1 MLPPICSALWWSPVP
16 GTRWRALPPVE
27 EEDTLVDSHGAWTLQ
42 PAKCLMAFLHQ
53 GVPSWE
59 FSLWASTCTPHVHAP
74 PIRGSLL

>member
-1 MLPPICSALWWSPVP
+1 ML

-53 GVPSWE
+53 GVPIWG
-59 FSLWASTCTPHVHAP
+59 FRLWASTCAFLNAAAIYAWELALV
-74 PIRGSLL
+74 LLLFFNFF